1 MTATILDGRPLA
13 QQLTTELRAECARL
27 TAILGFSPV
36 LTPVLVGDDAASRAY
51 LAAIERACARTGLGF
66 RPLHLP
72 ADSTETELRAALVS
86 LNGRREA
93 CGVIVQMPLPA
104 GLSPD
109 VVAQTLAPGKDIDG
123 ITPTSAGRLALG
135 LPSFLPNTPA
145 GGIEL
150 LRHYDIP
157 LAGRRAVVV
166 GRSNVVGKPLA
177 LLLLREHATVTICH
191 RRTAD
196 LAAAVREADIL
207 AVAAGQ
213 PGLIGGAM
221 LKPGAVVIDFGI
233 NFPAW
238 AGGKMVGDVD
248 FDSAASVAGAITPV
262 PGGTGPVTNLMLVRN
277 TLAAA
282 RALVGK
288 REPGDGRR

>member
-1 MTATILDGRPLA
+1 MELHSPTMATILDGRPLA
-13 QQLTTELRAECARL
+13 QRLTTELRSECAPL
-27 TAILGFSPV
+27 TATLGFSPV
-36 LTPVLVGDDAASRAY
+36 LTPVIVGDDAASRAY
-51 LAAIERACARTGLGF
+51 LASIERACARTGLGL
-66 RPLHLP
+66 RPVQLP
-72 ADSTETELRAALVS
+72 AGSTESALRAALVS
-86 LNGRREA
+86 LNGQREV
-93 CGVIVQMPLPA
+93 CGVVVQMPLPA

-109 VVAQTLAPGKDIDG
+109 VVAETLAPAKDIDG
-123 ITPTSAGRLALG
+123 ITPSSAGRLALG
-135 LPSFLPNTPA
+135 LPSFIPNTPA

-150 LRHYDIP
+150 LRYYDIP

-196 LAAAVREADIL
+196 LAALVREADIL

-221 LKPGAVVIDFGI
+221 IKPGAVVIDFGI
-233 NFPAW
+233 NFPEW
-238 AGGKMVGDVD
+238 SNGKMVGDVD
-248 FDSAASVAGAITPV
+248 FASALPVAGAITPV
-262 PGGTGPVTNLMLVRN
+262 PGGTGPVTNMMLMRN

-282 RALVGK
+282 RARV
-288 REPGDGRR
+288 DDV